1 MPFLTY
7 CNPKRRRQ
15 MRSSKVFFH
24 VHGHSSW
31 NTHQTFHYIYSR
43 SLIVAGLNW
52 KGRAYIQTYIRA
64 LERQSG
70 SLNYVFYIDK
80 GTITCCKLF
89 IGYVFVG
96 RHVWLQNRMIQ
107 YTYRYWCNLPLQ
119 NFQYPWHRFKRL
131 LNHTLFIYRY
141 LILH

>member
-1 MPFLTY
+1 MYEKRQNPQEANALSQGLPFMPFLTY
-7 CNPKRRRQ
+7 CILEKRRQ

-52 KGRAYIQTYIRA
+52 KGRAYIQTNIRA

-80 GTITCCKLF
+80 GTITCCELF
-89 IGYVFVG
+89 IGYVCC
-96 RHVWLQNRMIQ
+96 RKAHMAAKSHD
-107 YTYRYWCNLPLQ
+107 T
-119 NFQYPWHRFKRL
+119 
-131 LNHTLFIYRY
+131 IY
-141 LILH
+141 I